1 MLLSTVKV
9 VDYDKQTGQILRVIA
24 WPDPMDVARYYPGC
38 LYLPEHTDTD
48 DVRRYVK
55 DREVVDR
62 PEMPVTFDGQFLLGV
77 PEGAMITIDGVEYT
91 ADGSPAIEV
100 EFEYPA
106 RYEIVVSKWPYLDAR
121 FIHENFA

>member
-1 MLLSTVKV
+1 MLLSTIKI
-9 VDYDKQTGQILRVIA
+9 VDYDKATGQILRVIA
-24 WPDPMDVARYYPGC
+24 WPDPMDAARHYPGC

-62 PEMPVTFDGQFLLGV
+62 PEMPVTLDGQFLLGV

-121 FIHENFA
+121 FIHEDFA